1 MCKLEILYFDRINVS
16 EGIDVNKNSESKQ
29 CYTYHYWYFLDKGFK
44 IQPDVYNR
52 FQDLSMMSMNL
63 SNITILN
70 IKGANY
76 S

>member
-16 EGIDVNKNSESKQ
+16 VGIDVNKNSESKQ
-29 CYTYHYWYFLDKGFK
+29 YYTYHYWYFLDKGFK

-52 FQDLSMMSMNL
+52 FQDFLMMSMNL